1 METPA
6 LLLLTTLWVFAFKVS
21 VAQWTPATA
30 TFYGGSDASGT
41 MGKVSVADNT
51 THELHRL
58 FGFSCSELD
67 AFYTT
72 MQVVRAGTGTC
83 IMLGTGQTRLH

>member
-51 THELHRL
+51 THELSPR
-58 FGFSCSELD
+58 FGL
-67 AFYTT
+67 
-72 MQVVRAGTGTC
+72 VVVAILLEIGFRPA
-83 IMLGTGQTRLH
+83 ILI